1 MTKKL
6 TLTLNDTIIENAKK
20 YAKKNHISLSKLVE
34 FYFKTITNE
43 PHAIIDKIPPIT
55 SELTGI
61 AELHTDKTDK
71 ELLVDA
77 LLDRHM
83 K

>member
-6 TLTLNDTIIENAKK
+6 TLTLDNKIIENAKK

-34 FYFKTITNE
+34 FYFKAITN
-43 PHAIIDKIPPIT
+43 ASVSIVDKIPPIT
-55 SELTGI
+55 SELSGI
-61 AELHTDKTDK
+61 AELKTDKSDK
-71 ELLVDA
+71 ELLVEA
-77 LLDRHM
+77 LINRNM